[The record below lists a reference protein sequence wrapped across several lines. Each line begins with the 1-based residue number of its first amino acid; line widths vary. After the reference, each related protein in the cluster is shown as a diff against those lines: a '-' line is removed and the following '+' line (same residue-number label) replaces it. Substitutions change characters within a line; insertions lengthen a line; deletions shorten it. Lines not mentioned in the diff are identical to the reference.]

1 MFQRVC
7 DGFLDEETSLRLLP
21 LPDSFVCPSSADV
34 MRDPVAT
41 ADGCIYEREYIEQ
54 WIREKRQRRQVVISP
69 STGVELASQQLMPV
83 DALKK
88 AIETYVANRPELCS
102 SFGQRRSVQQVAQL
116 LQQEL
121 LEKEVRHSSIE
132 DELDRLQR
140 QMKDKSCHITEVEVL
155 SQSPSE
161 ELEGA
166 RAELKERPRRKE
178 INCGRSTSAPS
189 KKFLNSEASWSGARA
204 CLKS

>member
-1 MFQRVC
+1 
-7 DGFLDEETSLRLLP
+7 
-21 LPDSFVCPSSADV
+21 

-121 LEKEVRHSSIE
+121 LEKQVRHNSIE

-155 SQSPSE
+155 SQSLSE
-161 ELEGA
+161 ELERV
-166 RAELKERPRRKE
+166 RAEMKERHARDNLFKE
-178 INCGRSTSAPS
+178 EGNKLRQ
-189 KKFLNSEASWSGARA
+189 KQ
-204 CLKS
+204 